1 MTVVSLT
8 RVLFS
13 KMTDRG
19 VFLKSS
25 MIKRHQ
31 WCWSPWKIRP
41 KIVIHSNRKTSLKAA
56 QKRVPTTTRV
66 ALVRLRQRMGM
77 IVAQS
82 NNCHQIHHLKKMGIP
97 KEVISML
104 ALPSNRSE
112 INILARISCPMKKR
126 KRDSF

>member
-25 MIKRHQ
+25 MIKCHR
-31 WCWSPWKIRP
+31 WWWSPWKIRP
-41 KIVIHSNRKTSLKAA
+41 KIVIHSNPKTSLKAA

-82 NNCHQIHHLKKMGIP
+82 NSCHRIHHLKKMGIP

-104 ALPSNRSE
+104 ALPSNRSV
-112 INILARISCPMKKR
+112 INMQARISCPMKKR
-126 KRDSF
+126 NRDSF